1 MFETFDRILSA
12 PLVAPGRRVQ
22 GVPREF
28 DAVMARALARNPED
42 RTPTV
47 RALGRALLPFAS
59 QMTQVTWARDFRQ
72 PAAAPVPRRPALSQ
86 NHVRT
91 LDERAVLSSTTSPR
105 RVTTPRSVVV
115 AVGVAAAVFGGL
127 VALQNDPPT
136 LPRAALTMR
145 APAVPA
151 AVVAREAGTSDRP
164 MEDVRVALPEP
175 RRVALPEPPPVERR
189 RSRRR
194 PAVIGNY

>member
-28 DAVMARALARNPED
+28 DAVMARALARDPED

-72 PAAAPVPRRPALSQ
+72 PAAPAVQRRPTLSQ

-127 VALQNDPPT
+127 VALQVHPPT
-136 LPRAALTMR
+136 ASRVSITRR
-145 APAVPA
+145 APVAPTT
-151 AVVAREAGTSDRP
+151 VVLREAGTSDRP
-164 MEDVRVALPEP
+164 PGDVQVASPEP
-175 RRVALPEPPPVERR
+175 PPVAPPEPPPVERR
-189 RSRRR
+189 HSRRR
-194 PAVIGNY
+194 PTVIGNY